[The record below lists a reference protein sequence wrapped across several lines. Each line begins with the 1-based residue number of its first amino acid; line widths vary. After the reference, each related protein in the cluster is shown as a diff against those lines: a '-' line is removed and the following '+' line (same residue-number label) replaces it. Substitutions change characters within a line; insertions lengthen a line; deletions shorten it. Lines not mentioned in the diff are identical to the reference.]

1 MICTLAHQI
10 KYLHVRK
17 LILLF
22 INNIYFTFCI
32 QKCRGDS
39 YRQNYT
45 KMFLL
50 CLKRKD
56 SEVFKSSSCKKL
68 LPSVHVTGT
77 TCFDEY
83 FFLHVI
89 TGTHNFS

>member
-1 MICTLAHQI
+1 
-10 KYLHVRK
+10 
-17 LILLF
+17 
-22 INNIYFTFCI
+22 
-32 QKCRGDS
+32 
-39 YRQNYT
+39 
-45 KMFLL
+45 MFLL

-89 TGTHNFS
+89 TGTHNFHKSSSLLCGFLNLHFIAFLEASALKEVCILYVISTI